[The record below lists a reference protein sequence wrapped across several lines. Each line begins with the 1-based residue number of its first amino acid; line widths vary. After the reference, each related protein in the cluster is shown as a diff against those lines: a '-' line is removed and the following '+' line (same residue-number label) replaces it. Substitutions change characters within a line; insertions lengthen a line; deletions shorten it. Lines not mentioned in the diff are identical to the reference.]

1 VEESPT
7 DAELVAAMARGEQA
21 AIESL
26 YDRHAG
32 LMMGVAM
39 RMLKE
44 RAAAEDLVHDVFLE
58 AWRAANS
65 FDRARGTVRTWLMVR
80 LRSRALDR
88 LRSARVTRQVDT
100 GGERLPEPEDGPKM
114 DTGGLDRERVR
125 IAVAE
130 LPEPQRAVLEL
141 AYYRGLSSTEVA
153 EVLGVPVGTVKSRTA
168 AAFRKLRAAL
178 GEAA

>member
-1 VEESPT
+1 MEELPT
-7 DAELVAAMARGEQA
+7 DAELVAAMARGEQSA
-21 AIESL
+21 VEAL

-32 LMMGVAM
+32 LMMGVAV
-39 RMLKE
+39 RMLSN
-44 RAAAEDLVHDVFLE
+44 RSAAEDLVHDVFLE

-65 FDRARGTVRTWLMVR
+65 FDRDRGTVKTWLMVR

-88 LRSARVTRQVDT
+88 LRSVSVTRRVDT
-100 GGERLPEPEDGPKM
+100 GGERLPEPEDGPTL
-114 DTGGLDRERVR
+114 DTSGLDRERVR
-125 IAVAE
+125 AALAD
-130 LPEPQRAVLEL
+130 LPDPQRHVVEL

-168 AAFRKLRAAL
+168 AAFRKLREVL